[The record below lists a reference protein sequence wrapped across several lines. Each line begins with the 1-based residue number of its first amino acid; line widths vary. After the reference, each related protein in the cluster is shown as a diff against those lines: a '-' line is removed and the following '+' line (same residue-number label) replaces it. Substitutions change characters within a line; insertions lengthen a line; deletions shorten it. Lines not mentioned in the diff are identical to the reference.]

1 MQQERPVVTDGKDRE
16 KACSP
21 SDCTP
26 ERVVVENNFLSS
38 TSSEKR
44 DALAEKVLK
53 GDKSLQT
60 AKEFLQLENADKRSD
75 ALVAK
80 FNKEPA
86 ELSTA
91 ERTELVSYLKIYASD
106 RKSVV

>member
-1 MQQERPVVTDGKDRE
+1 M
-16 KACSP
+16 
-21 SDCTP
+21 
-26 ERVVVENNFLSS
+26 VENNFLSN

-75 ALVAK
+75 ALIAK
-80 FNKEPA
+80 FNQEPA

-106 RKSVV
+106 MQAKYGEAVTKELIAGMLTGQD